1 MALLG
6 SLVASGEEGEGF
18 HAPSI
23 SEFFPGEL
31 IFAGTP
37 FAMTR
42 INLIGMLMAGL
53 LSLFFVMA
61 FRENRLVPKGIQ
73 NLGELAVETVEKA
86 VILEVM
92 GEKGR
97 KYAPYL
103 VSMFFLLFAFNIT
116 GVVPFMHISATSVI
130 GVPLVLAV
138 ISWLV
143 FNIEGV
149 KALGFGGYLKA
160 NLFPPG
166 IPAPIYLLVTPIEF
180 ISTFIL
186 RPVTLTIRLL
196 ANMMSGHLLLVL
208 FFGATAYFLSQFPS
222 ISTLFALPAYFMGF
236 AFTLFEIL
244 VAVLQAYIFTL
255 LTAVYIDGATSAEH

>member
-116 GVVPFMHISATSVI
+116 GVVPFMHISATSVM
-130 GVPLVLAV
+130 GPSSATSSS
-138 ISWLV
+138 IS
-143 FNIEGV
+143 
-149 KALGFGGYLKA
+149 
-160 NLFPPG
+160 
-166 IPAPIYLLVTPIEF
+166 
-180 ISTFIL
+180 STSVADSDA
-186 RPVTLTIRLL
+186 RTLST
-196 ANMMSGHLLLVL
+196 SVSPS
-208 FFGATAYFLSQFPS
+208 AYFW
-222 ISTLFALPAYFMGF
+222 TW
-236 AFTLFEIL
+236 
-244 VAVLQAYIFTL
+244 
-255 LTAVYIDGATSAEH
+255 